1 VSKTLAG
8 YLALAAV
15 LAAGGV
21 ALAATGGTTGHPARH
36 GRLSVVAAENAYG
49 SIAAQIG
56 GRHVAVTSILTDP
69 AADPH
74 LFTADTT
81 TGLAVAR
88 AALVIQNGAGY
99 DSFMGKLESAAPSS
113 GRIVVTVADVLG
125 VRGAGANPHLWY
137 DVPRLGRVAGA
148 IAVGLERADPR
159 HRAAY
164 RAGLF
169 RFQRRL
175 GPLRREV
182 DAIRARD
189 GGAPVAYTEPVPGY
203 LLAAAGLRN
212 RTPGAFSRAI
222 EDGSEPTAAAVADMT
237 GLLTGHRVRALLVN
251 TQAVSPVTARM
262 RSAAEAAG
270 VPVVGVTETL
280 PAGETFQAW
289 QLRQARAL
297 ARALGR

>member
-1 VSKTLAG
+1 MSKTLLG
-8 YLALAAV
+8 YVGLAAV

-21 ALAATGGTTGHPARH
+21 ALAATGASDGPARD
-36 GRLSVVAAENAYG
+36 GRVSVVAAENAYG

-56 GRHVAVTSILTDP
+56 GRHVTVRSILNDP

-125 VRGAGANPHLWY
+125 VHGAGANPHLWY
-137 DVPRLGRVAGA
+137 DVPQLGRVAGA
-148 IAVGLERADPR
+148 IAAGLERADPR
-159 HRAAY
+159 HRDAY
-164 RAGLF
+164 RAGLR
-169 RFQRRL
+169 RFERRL
-175 GPLRREV
+175 APLRREV
-182 DAIRARD
+182 AAMRVRD

-212 RTPGAFSRAI
+212 LTPPGFSRAI

-237 GLLTGHRVRALLVN
+237 GLLAGHRVRALLLN
-251 TQAVSPVTARM
+251 TQAVSPITARI
-262 RSAAEAAG
+262 RSAAEGAG
-270 VPVVGVTETL
+270 IPVVGVTETL

>member
-1 VSKTLAG
+1 VVSKTLLG
-8 YLALAAV
+8 YVALVAV

-21 ALAATGGTTGHPARH
+21 ALAATGTTEHPARN

-56 GRHVAVTSILTDP
+56 GRHVAVTSILNDP

-81 TGLAVAR
+81 TGLDVAR

-125 VRGAGANPHLWY
+125 VHGAGANPHLWY
-137 DVPRLGRVAGA
+137 DVPRLDRVAAA
-148 IAVGLERADPR
+148 IAAGLERADPR

-164 RAGLF
+164 RAGLR
-169 RFQRRL
+169 RFEGRL

-182 DAIRARD
+182 AAIRARD

-212 RTPGAFSRAI
+212 LTPGAFSRAI

-237 GLLTGHRVRALLVN
+237 GLFSGHRVRALLVN
-251 TQAVSPVTARM
+251 TQAVSPITARI

-270 VPVVGVTETL
+270 IPVVGVTETL

-297 ARALGR
+297 ARALDR

>member
-1 VSKTLAG
+1 VSKTLVG
-8 YLALAAV
+8 YLVLAVV

-21 ALAATGGTTGHPARH
+21 ALAATGTTGHPARN
-36 GRLSVVAAENAYG
+36 GRLPVVAAENAYG

-56 GRHVAVTSILTDP
+56 GPHVAVTSILNDP

-74 LFTADTT
+74 LFTADTA

-113 GRIVVTVADVLG
+113 GRIVVTVADVLR
-125 VRGAGANPHLWY
+125 VHGAGANPHLWY

-148 IAVGLERADPR
+148 IAAGLERADPR

-164 RAGLF
+164 RAGLR
-169 RFQRRL
+169 RFERDL
-175 GPLRREV
+175 APLRREV
-182 DAIRARD
+182 AAIRARD
-189 GGAPVAYTEPVPGY
+189 RGAPVAYTEPVPGY

-212 RTPGAFSRAI
+212 LTPPSFSRAI

-237 GLLTGHRVRALLVN
+237 GLFTDHRVRALLVN
-251 TQAVSPVTARM
+251 TQAVSPITARI

-270 VPVVGVTETL
+270 IPVVGVTETL